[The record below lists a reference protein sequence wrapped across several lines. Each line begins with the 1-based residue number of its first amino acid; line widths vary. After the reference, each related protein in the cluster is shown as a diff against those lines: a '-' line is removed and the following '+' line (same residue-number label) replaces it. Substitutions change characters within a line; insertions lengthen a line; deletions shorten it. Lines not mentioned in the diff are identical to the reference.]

1 MIAACKKI
9 TAVIIFLGSGT
20 CLTNVDDFYAEVK
33 ALNSSFILH
42 KVTEISLRSYEF
54 RFDNVMGR
62 RLMGFLGLEVMGSFP
77 ESVEIAPKYILPNRD
92 KTKPPTIL
100 IDYPLVD
107 KSVIFMNAI
116 VAIQVLQKR
125 YSALSVAVNA
135 SLLHESTCLLA
146 IGRLSATAGSS
157 KSWLPAGSQHL
168 KIEIARQRSNLTA
181 IYIERSMRQNAL
193 RMYHSQYKRQ
203 LREKLISQ
211 HDHQSGNSSSDAL
224 RCLEGISI
232 SKVEGSDDL
241 KVLSIRLKQQ
251 RDLSEVAK
259 HFDESIGIY
268 RTGIDKV
275 SSTARLKQM
284 AIESLRDDDHDVSIL
299 RARDVIMRREL
310 NHLLDIFFAESI
322 QFFIE
327 MSLSPIQILIR
338 GTIAL
343 FLGIMV
349 LIIYEVSAYG
359 RVLLLRK
366 YYAEDTA
373 FRLTPERTRT
383 TSTSSSAIFGD
394 CRNLSGYG
402 LVYTPQVMDTLCS
415 FATVLRGSSQNNLQL
430 PNLLLIGDTGTGRCA

>member
-1 MIAACKKI
+1 MIAVCKKI

-33 ALNSSFILH
+33 ALNSSFILR

-54 RFDNVMGR
+54 RYDNVMGR

-146 IGRLSATAGSS
+146 IGRLSATADSS
-157 KSWLPAGSQHL
+157 KLWMPVGSQHL
-168 KIEIARQRSNLTA
+168 KIEIARQRANLTA

-193 RMYHSQYKRQ
+193 RMYHSQYRRQ
-203 LREKLISQ
+203 LREKLIFQ

-224 RCLEGISI
+224 KCLEGISI

-259 HFDESIGIY
+259 HFDDSIGIY
-268 RTGIDKV
+268 RTDIEEV

-299 RARDVIMRREL
+299 KARDVIMRREL
-310 NHLLDIFFAESI
+310 NHLLDTFFAESI
-322 QFFIE
+322 QFFIG

-343 FLGIMV
+343 FLGIVV
-349 LIIYEVSAYG
+349 LIIYEVSTYG

-383 TSTSSSAIFGD
+383 STSSSAIYGD
-394 CRNLSGYG
+394 YRNLSSYG

-415 FATVLRGSSQNNLQL
+415 FATVLKGSSQNNLKL